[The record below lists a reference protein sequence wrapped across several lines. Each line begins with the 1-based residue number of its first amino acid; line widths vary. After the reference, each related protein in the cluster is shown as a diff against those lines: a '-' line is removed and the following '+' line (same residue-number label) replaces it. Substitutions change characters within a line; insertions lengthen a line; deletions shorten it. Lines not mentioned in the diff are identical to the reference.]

1 MPLENKLLLM
11 RKLTGLGLFT
21 LGFFLT
27 FLFPGIEDYHKPF
40 GKIFVS
46 IGIILMGLGIFMVIS

>member
-1 MPLENKLLLM
+1 MK
-11 RKLTGLGLFT
+11 KFAGLGLFA
-21 LGFFLT
+21 LGFILT

-46 IGIILMGLGIFMVIS
+46 LGIILMGFGVFLVMS

>member
-1 MPLENKLLLM
+1 M
-11 RKLTGLGLFT
+11 RKLAGLGLFT
-21 LGFFLT
+21 LGFLLT

-46 IGIILMGLGIFMVIS
+46 LGIILMALGIFMVIS